1 MGIISR
7 NSTSPKGGIPTPS
20 LDHRKNFII
29 NTAYVA
35 IIVGL
40 VFLVFK
46 YLLGLLWPF
55 IIAALFAWILRV
67 PIRWLT
73 AKCHV
78 KYSISVTLCLSV
90 FFILAAGLV
99 TFALAQVVTTAYDL
113 VSAIPKLYT
122 NQVEPALAALAEEI
136 DALSQY
142 LSPSAYDLL
151 TDVLSNIAASLSQAV
166 STFSMKAVTWVSGLA
181 TKLPSK
187 LLSGLICIIATIF
200 MTADFSR
207 MTSFI
212 MRQIPAGP
220 RHVVQ
225 KTKETFVVVIL
236 KYARSYGIIMCITFA
251 EVLVGLLLVRQ
262 SYALLIAFLVAVFDI
277 FPIVG
282 AGMILAPWGVITLLT
297 GSIGKGIGILA
308 LWIVVMV
315 VRQFMEPRVVGHQV
329 GLHPVVTLVA
339 MFVGSKLFGGL
350 GLLGLPIACAIIKSL
365 DDTGVIRFIRKED
378 EPSEEAPAAAE
389 DSVENSVSVES
400 GENF

>member
-1 MGIISR
+1 M
-7 NSTSPKGGIPTPS
+7 
-20 LDHRKNFII
+20 
-29 NTAYVA
+29 A
-35 IIVGL
+35 IIIGL

-55 IIAALFAWILRV
+55 IIATVFAWTLRS

-73 AKCHV
+73 AKCHI
-78 KYSISVTLCLSV
+78 KYSISVTLCLAI
-90 FFILAAGLV
+90 FFIIVAGIAAAILARL
-99 TFALAQVVTTAYDL
+99 VTTASDL
-113 VSAIPKLYT
+113 VGAIPNLYT
-122 NQVEPALAALAEEI
+122 DQIEPALASLADEI
-136 DALSQY
+136 ESLSNY
-142 LSPSAYDLL
+142 LSPTAYDLL
-151 TDVLSNIAASLSQAV
+151 TDVLSNMAASLSQAV
-166 STFSMKAVTWVSGLA
+166 SSFSMKAVTWVSGLA
-181 TKLPSK
+181 AKLPSM

-207 MTSFI
+207 LTAFV

-225 KTKETFVVVIL
+225 KAKETFVVVIF

-251 EVLVGLLLVRQ
+251 EVLVGLLIVRQ
-262 SYALLIAFLVAVFDI
+262 NYAVLIAVLIAVFDI

-282 AGMILAPWGVITLLT
+282 AGLILAPWSVITMLT
-297 GSIGKGIGILA
+297 GHLGKGIGLLA

-329 GLHPVVTLVA
+329 GLHPVLTLIA

-365 DDTGVIRFIRKED
+365 DDTGVIHFIRKED
-378 EPSEEAPAAAE
+378 DPAAVPADGPPAE
-389 DSVENSVSVES
+389 DNENKET